1 MIRRFSLLVV
11 AMATMLGLLASPA
24 LAQGITDGAT
34 PEQPDWWF
42 RPPTKAV
49 VNVVHGIPGDS
60 LGLPQAL
67 PVDVCLADGSPL
79 ITDFTFGE
87 IERLRVPAG
96 SYDVEVRLD
105 DAADCGGAT
114 VLAAPGL
121 AVAAGESY
129 SVVANL
135 TADDAPGFGSTI
147 GLPIGLSV
155 FVDNRDLSS
164 WWKGRVSVRH
174 TADAPAVD
182 IWVKKA
188 RDSYSPAFLGL
199 ENTAGAQEGSADLRT
214 GRYVAGI
221 AISPSASPDD
231 IAIEQRFRVKIFRGL
246 NLYAIGSLDD
256 GNFRIVGQ
264 YQWLRP

>member
-1 MIRRFSLLVV
+1 MRRLIVLVL
-11 AMATMLGLLASPA
+11 ALATLLGLLAAPA
-24 LAQGITDGAT
+24 LAQGAPDGLTA
-34 PEQPDWWF
+34 PEKPDWWF
-42 RPPTKAV
+42 RPPTKAI

-60 LGLPQAL
+60 LGLPQEL
-67 PVDVCLADGSPL
+67 PVDVCLADGTPL
-79 ITDFTFGE
+79 ITDFEFADVRRT
-87 IERLRVPAG
+87 RVPAG

-121 AVAAGESY
+121 GVEAGESY

-135 TADDAPGFGSTI
+135 TADGAPGFGSTL

-155 FVDNRDLSS
+155 FVDDRSLSS
-164 WWKGRVSVRH
+164 WWQGRVSVRH

-182 IWVKKA
+182 IWVKE
-188 RDSYSPAFLGL
+188 RRGSYGPAFIGL
-199 ENTAGAQEGSADLRT
+199 ENVAGAQEGNADLT
-214 GRYVAGI
+214 VGRYVAGI

-231 IAIEQRFRVKIFRGL
+231 IAIERRFRVRFFRGL
-246 NLYAIGSLDD
+246 NLYAIGSLED